1 VAAGTDGT
9 HCVVLERVLTS
20 FLLVAWLPQ
29 GAAAA
34 STSVFTARPDDPA
47 AVYVDAPDPQASG
60 DETARLQAA
69 LDRAGASPGGGLVF
83 VPAGR
88 YRVTRTLL
96 VWRGVRVVGYGA
108 TRPVFALP
116 DQTPGFQTGLGVLI
130 HFTHGRP
137 PGAAGRA

>member
-1 VAAGTDGT
+1 M
-9 HCVVLERVLTS
+9 LERVLIS
-20 FLLVAWLPQ
+20 FLLVAWLPS

-47 AVYVDAPDPQASG
+47 AVYVDAPDPQATG

-96 VWRGVRVVGYGA
+96 VWRGVRVIGYGA
-108 TRPVFALP
+108 TRPVFMLP
-116 DQTPGFQTGLGVLI
+116 ERTPGSVSY
-130 HFTHGRP
+130 THLTLPTILRV
-137 PGAAGRA
+137 